1 MANTVIGVYSESGG
15 ATKTT
20 TAMSLAV
27 CWALAGE
34 KVTLIDLD
42 PRAAATKW
50 AGVEPVESWQHVGAI
65 LADSDPAGWVDELA
79 ITVPWPQT
87 PNLSIVPA
95 ARQLSNRE
103 REAEDHADVRLK
115 LALNGTAADRVIL
128 DFPNRQGG
136 PIIQAG
142 LTAATHI
149 VYAATLNE
157 DGLDGVDGAIAS
169 VQRYFTHRQQ
179 IGGTADLTEA
189 GIIVGAGHRGAV
201 MTRDSRRALDTLH
214 TNYGQLVLEPVV
226 PDRVIVR
233 EARAAADYYGWYTA
247 GQPVHQAYEQLSK
260 EIAA

>member
-1 MANTVIGVYSESGG
+1 MAKAVIAVYSESGG

-20 TAMSLAV
+20 TAMSLAM
-27 CWALAGE
+27 CWALDGE
-34 KVTLIDLD
+34 RVTLVDLD

-65 LADSDPAGWVDELA
+65 LGNPDPAGWADQLSL
-79 ITVPWPQT
+79 TVPWPQAQ
-87 PNLSIVPA
+87 NLSVLPA

-103 REAEDHADVRLK
+103 RETEDHADVRLK
-115 LALNGTAADRVIL
+115 LALDGTVADRVVL
-128 DFPNRQGG
+128 DLPNRQGG

-142 LTAATHI
+142 LTAASHI

-169 VQRYFTHRQQ
+169 VERHIIHRQQ
-179 IGGTADLTEA
+179 LGATADLTQT
-189 GIIVGAGHRGAV
+189 GIIVGAGIRGAV
-201 MTRDSRRALDTLH
+201 MTRDSRRALDTLRSSY
-214 TNYGQLVLEPVV
+214 NQPVLEPVV

-233 EARAAADYYGWYTA
+233 EARAAGDYYGWYTA

-260 EIAA
+260 EIGS